1 MWPLTFKPA
10 LGVPGEDGVWVSAAA
25 LRLWAVGPWAPAGDV
40 VCSQPHALS
49 SRLYP
54 KTLPRLP
61 EKSTARRLLLAF
73 PLKSFPW
80 RVKRERNLHFKAD
93 KPLTPSAVPG
103 SSQLLAE
110 GSLFFFLVQTQERV
124 YFLSFIYILCIHNA
138 DPSGLRKNRKGEW
151 VWLPQ
156 CHLWIE
162 TINSSSSLHAGF
174 LWTLQ
179 LSKISGVGF

>member
-1 MWPLTFKPA
+1 M
-10 LGVPGEDGVWVSAAA
+10 
-25 LRLWAVGPWAPAGDV
+25 
-40 VCSQPHALS
+40 VCSQPRALS

-61 EKSTARRLLLAF
+61 EKSTPRRLLLAF

-80 RVKRERNLHFKAD
+80 LVKRERNLHFKAD
-93 KPLTPSAVPG
+93 KPLTLSAVPG

-110 GSLFFFLVQTQERV
+110 GSLFFFFFNPNPGTGLL
-124 YFLSFIYILCIHNA
+124 LSVIYTLCIHNA
-138 DPSGLRKNRKGEW
+138 DPSGLRVNGKGEW

-156 CHLWIE
+156 CHLWIK

-174 LWTLQ
+174 LWTL
-179 LSKISGVGF
+179 